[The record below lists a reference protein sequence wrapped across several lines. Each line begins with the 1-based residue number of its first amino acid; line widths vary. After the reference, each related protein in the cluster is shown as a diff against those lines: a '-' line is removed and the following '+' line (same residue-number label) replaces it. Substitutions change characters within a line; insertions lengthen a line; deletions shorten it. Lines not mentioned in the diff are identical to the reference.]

1 MRCDDGDAGWAGRTS
16 PRDLQQE
23 EQQQQQQKKK
33 KKKKNKN
40 KRSSGKRK
48 EGRSKEKKQ
57 KKQKKKKRTE
67 RFGAVQG
74 LFGLGWDGCSRVL
87 MDRRRGDEETR
98 RRCAEAPGRRRR
110 ITG

>member
-23 EQQQQQQKKK
+23 EQQQQQKKK
-33 KKKKNKN
+33 KKK

-48 EGRSKEKKQ
+48 EGRSKEKKKKKK

-74 LFGLGWDGCSRVL
+74 LFGLGWDGCSRAL